1 MGMFDY
7 VVCKMPLPDGIILDV
22 SEKKFQTK
30 SFHEL
35 YEWNRCGGTG
45 GSMSTFII
53 NEDGSIDV
61 EWANYGFNERLGD
74 ILYTEWI
81 NDEWLKT
88 KFEYDKDFYF
98 YTSTGDFKD
107 NTNKWHEFKA
117 IVKDKKVVDIIKCE
131 EDRTDI

>member
-7 VVCKMPLPDGIILDV
+7 VVCKMSLPDGIILDLG
-22 SEKKFQTK
+22 EEKFQTK
-30 SFHEL
+30 DFCEL
-35 YEWNRCGGTG
+35 YDWNRCGGTG

-81 NDEWLKT
+81 NDEWLET
-88 KFEYDKDFYF
+88 KFEYDKDFNF
-98 YTSTGDFKD
+98 YTSTGNFKD
-107 NTNKWHEFKA
+107 KSYKWYEFTA
-117 IVKDKKVVDIIKCE
+117 IVKDKKVVDIIRYDESKG
-131 EDRTDI
+131 

>member
-30 SFHEL
+30 DFQEL
-35 YEWNRCGGTG
+35 YDWNICGGTG

-61 EWANYGFNERLGD
+61 EWANYGFNEKLGD

-88 KFEYDKDFYF
+88 KFEYDKDFNF
-98 YTSTGDFKD
+98 YTYKD
-107 NTNKWHEFKA
+107 ETDKWYEFTA
-117 IVKDKKVVDIIKCE
+117 IVRNKKVVDIIRDKE
-131 EDRTDI
+131 NSNVLD